1 MTSQLPDIISAEQK
15 NMIFENMSDGVI
27 TLDSAGRI
35 TYCNSAC
42 CKILKISAIS
52 DILGQ
57 SFPELFL
64 KNKKNRAF
72 NKLFRDSME
81 KHKVF
86 PKTPV
91 RYRFGKE
98 KELHHFNID
107 ISLLNPPKNEIFNPD
122 SPYKNPNTAFNGM
135 VILIEDDTDRFN
147 LRQHEHD
154 CAFIFAGLILCISV
168 FLMSWS
174 LMRFT
179 LHIYLKSSVY
189 TQIIEF
195 ITFLL
200 FLEIVFLTSF
210 SMRDIGLIPKIST
223 LKKNIIETVVTA
235 LIACCVL
242 LLSKAVLSLLGYQIK
257 AYYIGG
263 SLDGAYT
270 YIFTAFVQEFLAR
283 GVIQTSV
290 KSLMKVRFQ
299 KFFSIFLTSLLFSLM
314 HMPFGF
320 YFMFGAFMLSLA
332 LGYIYER
339 QQNIWGC
346 VILHWCC
353 GYLAMCLYF

>member
-64 KNKKNRAF
+64 QNKKNRAF

-210 SMRDIGLIPKIST
+210 SMRDIGLIPKNIDIEKKYYRDCRDGVDCLLCSPSEQSGSVIAWISD
-223 LKKNIIETVVTA
+223 K
-235 LIACCVL
+235 
-242 LLSKAVLSLLGYQIK
+242 SLLY
-257 AYYIGG
+257 
-263 SLDGAYT
+263 
-270 YIFTAFVQEFLAR
+270 R
-283 GVIQTSV
+283 
-290 KSLMKVRFQ
+290 R
-299 KFFSIFLTSLLFSLM
+299 LTSRSIHIYIHGICSGISGTWRNTDKCKIIDESKISKIFQYFPYISALFTYAYAFRIL
-314 HMPFGF
+314 F
-320 YFMFGAFMLSLA
+320 YVRCIHAKPRLRL
-332 LGYIYER
+332 YI
-339 QQNIWGC
+339 
-346 VILHWCC
+346 
-353 GYLAMCLYF
+353 